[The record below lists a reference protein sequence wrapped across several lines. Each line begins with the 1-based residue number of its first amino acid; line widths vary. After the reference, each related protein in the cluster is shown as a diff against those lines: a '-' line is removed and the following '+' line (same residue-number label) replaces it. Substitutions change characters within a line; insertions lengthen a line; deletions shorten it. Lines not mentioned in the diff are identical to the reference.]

1 MEKLN
6 KSKVILIIILA
17 LVVVT
22 AIILG
27 IIFLKGGDEG
37 DTTAQSGTISKTESE
52 FEPLKVQ
59 DIVLNYVE
67 EKNTTTID
75 FAIENTT
82 NEKVEKL
89 DIDIQLL
96 NENEQVI
103 ASVETYVE
111 TIDANSKHK
120 VNMMLLGNIQGIKKI
135 KLVKPEEE
143 TTPAE

>member
-82 NEKVEKL
+82 SEKVEKL

-120 VNMMLLGNIQGIKKI
+120 VNMMLLGNIKGIKKI

>member
-75 FAIENTT
+75 FAIE
-82 NEKVEKL
+82 
-89 DIDIQLL
+89 
-96 NENEQVI
+96 
-103 ASVETYVE
+103 
-111 TIDANSKHK
+111 K
-120 VNMMLLGNIQGIKKI
+120 VNL
-135 KLVKPEEE
+135 
-143 TTPAE
+143 